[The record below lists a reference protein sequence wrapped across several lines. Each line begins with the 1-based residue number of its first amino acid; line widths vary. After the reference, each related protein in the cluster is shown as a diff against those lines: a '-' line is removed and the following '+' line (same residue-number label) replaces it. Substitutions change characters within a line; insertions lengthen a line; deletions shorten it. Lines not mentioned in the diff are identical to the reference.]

1 MDILG
6 LSQEQF
12 KCLILILLRVSIILF
27 MFPIFGGMMVPKPVK
42 AGLAL
47 MITIVLFP
55 IVRPDP
61 RLFPESLVGSIN
73 LILSELVLGLIIG
86 LTVRLFFAAIQLGGQ
101 LIGFQMGFAIANVL
115 DPESGTQGSI
125 LAQLGY
131 WVALLCFLILDGH
144 HVLLET
150 LANSFSIIKMGSLGI
165 SAGIFDRISE
175 LSGDMFAMA
184 IKIGAPAI
192 AALLLTSAAFGI
204 IAKVVPQVNILIVAF
219 PIKIVVGLFFFGIS
233 LQILLHFTRQYVTGF
248 GGMLTVIMR
257 LMRV

>member
-27 MFPIFGGMMVPKPVK
+27 MFPVFGGMMVPKPVK

-73 LILSELVLGLIIG
+73 LILSELVLGLIS
-86 LTVRLFFAAIQLGGQ
+86 GQ

-165 SAGIFDRISE
+165 GAGIFNRISE
-175 LSGDMFAMA
+175 VSGDMFAMA

-204 IAKVVPQVNILIVAF
+204 IARVVPQVNVLIVAF

-248 GGMLTVIMR
+248 EGMLTVIMR

>member
-12 KCLILILLRVSIILF
+12 KCLILILIRVSIVLF

-47 MITIVLFP
+47 MITLVLFP

-86 LTVRLFFAAIQLGGQ
+86 LTIRLFFAAIQLGGQ

-131 WVALLCFLILDGH
+131 WVALLCFLMLDGH
-144 HVLLET
+144 LVLLET
-150 LANSFSIIKMGSLGI
+150 LANSFTVIKMGSLNIGV
-165 SAGIFDRISE
+165 GIFNRISE
-175 LSGDMFAMA
+175 VSGDMFVMA
-184 IKIGAPAI
+184 VKYGAPAI
-192 AALLLTSAAFGI
+192 VALLLTSAAFGI

-219 PIKIVVGLFFFGIS
+219 PIKIIVGLFFFGIS
-233 LQILLHFTRQYVTGF
+233 LRGLLYFIRQYVAGF
-248 GGMLTVIMR
+248 EGMLTVIMK

>member
-27 MFPIFGGMMVPKPVK
+27 MFPVFGGMMVPKPVK

-86 LTVRLFFAAIQLGGQ
+86 LTIRLFFAAIQLSGQ

-165 SAGIFDRISE
+165 GAGIFNRISE
-175 LSGDMFAMA
+175 VSGDMFAMA

-204 IAKVVPQVNILIVAF
+204 IARVVPQVNVLIVAF

-248 GGMLTVIMR
+248 EGMLTVIMR

>member
-12 KCLILILLRVSIILF
+12 KCLILILLRVSIILS

-86 LTVRLFFAAIQLGGQ
+86 LTIRLFFAAIQLGGQ

-150 LANSFSIIKMGSLGI
+150 LANSFSVIKMGSLGI
-165 SAGIFDRISE
+165 GVGIFNRISE
-175 LSGDMFAMA
+175 VSGDMFAMA

-248 GGMLTVIMR
+248 EGMLTVIMR

>member
-27 MFPIFGGMMVPKPVK
+27 MFPFFGGMMVPKPVK

-61 RLFPESLVGSIN
+61 RLFPENLVGSIN

-86 LTVRLFFAAIQLGGQ
+86 LTIRLFFAAIQLGGQ

-150 LANSFSIIKMGSLGI
+150 LANSFSVIKMGSLGI
-165 SAGIFDRISE
+165 GVGIFNRISE
-175 LSGDMFAMA
+175 VSGDMFAMA

-248 GGMLTVIMR
+248 EGMLTVIMR